1 MKLNELKQLI
11 NKAVKSELTNE
22 GVYSTD
28 FTVKDLRNKPGDSY
42 NDTTVRLILMRKV
55 TSNTAVYRLET
66 DNWFRRYENPGKG
79 YGIMIRKFRVGNT
92 PVKPTMSSIVGEHH
106 VIFNV
111 LVTYLP
117 NQFVNMDNDK
127 PENWE
132 TSKGYLIL
140 GNKNLTG
147 FEIRANGPDPKDFEQ
162 FVKMN
167 IPKYVP

>member
-1 MKLNELKQLI
+1 MKLIELRELI
-11 NKAVKSELTNE
+11 KKAVKSQLTKE
-22 GVYSTD
+22 GVYGND
-28 FTVKDLRNKPGDSY
+28 ITVKELRSSPGDSA

-79 YGIMIRKFRVGNT
+79 YGIMIRKFKLGNT
-92 PVKPTMSSIVGEHH
+92 PVKPTMSWAVGPHH
-106 VIFNV
+106 VIYNA

-117 NQFVNMDNDK
+117 NQFDNMDDDK
-127 PENWE
+127 PQNWE

-147 FEIRANGPDPKDFEQ
+147 YDILSNGPDTKDFEQ

-167 IPKYVP
+167 IGSYNP

>member
-1 MKLNELKQLI
+1 MKLIELRGLI
-11 NKAVKSELTNE
+11 KKAVKSQLIKE
-22 GVYSTD
+22 GVYGND
-28 FTVKDLRNKPGDSY
+28 ITVKELRSSPGDSA

-79 YGIMIRKFRVGNT
+79 YGIMIRKFKLGNT
-92 PVKPTMSSIVGEHH
+92 PVKSATSWAVGPHH
-106 VIFNV
+106 VIYNA

-117 NQFVNMDNDK
+117 NQFDNMDDDK

-147 FEIRANGPDPKDFEQ
+147 YDILSNGPDTKDFEQ

-167 IPKYVP
+167 IGSYNP